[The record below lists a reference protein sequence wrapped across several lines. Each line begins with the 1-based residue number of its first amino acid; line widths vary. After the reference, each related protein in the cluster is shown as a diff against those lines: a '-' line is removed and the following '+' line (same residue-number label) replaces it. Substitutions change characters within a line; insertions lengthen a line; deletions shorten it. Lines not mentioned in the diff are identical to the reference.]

1 MFFLI
6 LFCALILWSSNE
18 ATKIKIDNNY
28 NINNNEQFFKNISHY
43 YCDRLIGTYV
53 VLLAENSAESFY
65 NALQK

>member
-1 MFFLI
+1 MFFSI
-6 LFCALILWSSNE
+6 LFCVLILCSSNE
-18 ATKIKIDNNY
+18 AIQIKIDNNY
-28 NINNNEQFFKNISHY
+28 NINNNEQFFKNISHH